1 MFRLRH
7 LRHSL
12 PVIRTLQVSAWH
24 LAWATDRK
32 RHNPPPSHTWDS
44 SRSRS
49 TGERGRVNRWGERR
63 GEGWDS
69 SGVRRGFSVP
79 SSSLSCS
86 RVSLRGRSAVVSSS
100 PGLSLILCGPDGGGG
115 RRGAGGSG
123 GGGGGP
129 GAGAVPSTGSGGGR
143 GEEVR
148 DKGRGEQVRE
158 RGSGEQ
164 VRDGG
169 VGVEGREME
178 GGGERLLRRLHCSLF
193 SLAGGTWVRI
203 HSAPVVS
210 ACHMRYSSVN

>member
-1 MFRLRH
+1 MYGIWLG
-7 LRHSL
+7 
-12 PVIRTLQVSAWH
+12 LQIE
-24 LAWATDRK
+24 K
-32 RHNPPPSHTWDS
+32 YQTWDS

-49 TGERGRVNRWGERR
+49 TGERGRGSRR
-63 GEGWDS
+63 GDRLGDGGDS

-86 RVSLRGRSAVVSSS
+86 RVSLRGSSAVVSSS
-100 PGLSLILCGPDGGGG
+100 PGLSLILGGPGGGGG
-115 RRGAGGSG
+115 RRGAGGRG

-129 GAGAVPSTGSGGGR
+129 GAGAEPSTGRGGGR

-158 RGSGEQ
+158 RGSGVH

-178 GGGERLLRRLHCSLF
+178 GGGERLLRRPHCSLF
-193 SLAGGTWVRI
+193 SLLLMAGGTWGEYLLHFSFIFTR
-203 HSAPVVS
+203 VS
-210 ACHMRYSSVN
+210 SFIYIGVPQAGRQKNNHRAAITQH